1 MIELHI
7 CTSQIV
13 IRDYVAELVHEV
25 IQFTFKP
32 VGAKFLVVVL
42 ASQFLQQLLYYEI

>member
-1 MIELHI
+1 MVIE
-7 CTSQIV
+7 
-13 IRDYVAELVHEV
+13 RDHVAVLMHEV

-42 ASQFLQQLLYYEI
+42 VSQFLQKLLYYEI

>member
-7 CTSQIV
+7 CTSQMV
-13 IRDYVAELVHEV
+13 IRDHVAVLVHEV

-42 ASQFLQQLLYYEI
+42 VS